1 MVSNMDTGNPG
12 LRAEDS
18 SSSTHSPLS
27 EEKDDIE
34 ALKHAGHAASKLALS
49 EEEILA
55 RARAN
60 PAETLPVSLT
70 FAPDDKGQPTY
81 YLFREYARRRHVC
94 SSLCSLL
101 DCGH

>member
-1 MVSNMDTGNPG
+1 MNTGNPG

-34 ALKHAGHAASKLALS
+34 ALKHTGHAASKLALS

-60 PAETLPVSLT
+60 PTETLPVSLT

-81 YLFREYARRRHVC
+81 HLFREYARRRHVC